1 MSNKIDIIIEGNFTF
16 SSEGFLTFFIFLT
29 SRAKSRGWE
38 IFDLPISTTG
48 LIKEL
53 VGHYCEITLS
63 YINTQAEIINSDNYS
78 IDQ

>member
-1 MSNKIDIIIEGNFTF
+1 MSNKVSIISEGHFTF
-16 SSEGFLTFFIFLT
+16 SSEGFFTFFIFL
-29 SRAKSRGWE
+29 SGRAKSCGWD

-63 YINTQAEIINSDNYS
+63 YINTQAEIINSDNYNVT
-78 IDQ
+78 Q